1 MKTIKILFIF
11 TLLSLHA
18 GATGYVHNMFVAH
31 KKLQA
36 GKEIVVGKVAA
47 KKATPAIK
55 VKASTQVKQASVF
68 KTNLAGPLS
77 ESVTLNE
84 RMLKEGPMS
93 FFTSEKEEESDESMV
108 SKLVGV
114 VRCVI
119 YAFIPQLGNS

>member
-36 GKEIVVGKVAA
+36 GKEVGIEKAVA
-47 KKATPAIK
+47 KKAAPAMK
-55 VKASTQVKQASVF
+55 VKQAQVKQASFF
-68 KTNLAGPLS
+68 KTGQMS

-84 RMLKEGPMS
+84 RMLKEVPVS
-93 FFTSEKEEESDESMV
+93 FFANEDEKEEESDESMV
-108 SKLVGV
+108 SKLVSA

>member
-36 GKEIVVGKVAA
+36 GKEIGIEKVVA
-47 KKATPAIK
+47 KKAAPVMK
-55 VKASTQVKQASVF
+55 VKNAQVKQASFF
-68 KTNLAGPLS
+68 KNSQIS
-77 ESVTLNE
+77 ESITLNE
-84 RMLKEGPMS
+84 RMLKEGPVS
-93 FFTSEKEEESDESMV
+93 FFTNEKEEESDESMV
-108 SKLVGV
+108 SKLVSV

-119 YAFIPQLGNS
+119 YAFVGTPHLGNS